1 MIESS
6 FCFLPG
12 VGRRTERHWWQRG
25 IGTWDEFLTSLSIP
39 GVRLNRKAAYDE
51 ALNQAKQRLAQ
62 EDARYFGSHLH
73 ACDQW
78 RLYEWLRP
86 RAVYLDIET
95 NSFGQ
100 ITVVGLYGHDGFLS
114 LVAGESL
121 TRRRLCEEFARY
133 DLLVTFNG
141 TSFDLPVLLSTIQGL
156 PLDQPHIDLC
166 LLGRQ
171 LGYRRGLKAIEL
183 QLGITRRPDLWGL
196 SGADAG
202 QLWNRWRHGR
212 DEEARERLL
221 AYNEADCVNLQP
233 LADLFYCQLV
243 QQQRSDLWQEYNS
256 AAFWDN
262 DQGREADSI

>member
-12 VGRRTERHWWQRG
+12 VGLRTERRWWRQG
-25 IGTWDEFLTSLSIP
+25 IGTWTEFLSSPSIASL
-39 GVRLNRKAAYDE
+39 GRHRKARYDE
-51 ALNQAKQRLAQ
+51 ALNEAKEHRAQ
-62 EDARYFGSHLH
+62 EDARYFGLHLYASDH
-73 ACDQW
+73 W

-86 RAVYLDIET
+86 RAVYLDIEM
-95 NSFGQ
+95 NSFGR
-100 ITVVGLYGHDGFLS
+100 ITVVGLYGHGGFTS
-114 LVAGESL
+114 LVEGDL
-121 TRRRLCEEFARY
+121 FTRQRLCDELAQY

-141 TSFDLPVLLSTIQGL
+141 ASFDLPVLLASVQGL

-171 LGYRRGLKAIEL
+171 LGYRGGLKAIERE
-183 QLGITRRPDLWGL
+183 LGMPRRADLCGL

-202 QLWNRWRHGR
+202 QLWNRWRHRR

-233 LADLFYCQLV
+233 LADLFYCQMV
-243 QQQRSDLWQEYNS
+243 QRHRNALTQD
-256 AAFWDN
+256 
-262 DQGREADSI
+262 

>member
-1 MIESS
+1 MIEST

-12 VGRRTERHWWQRG
+12 VGRGTERRWWQRG
-25 IGTWDEFLTSLSIP
+25 IGTWKDFLSCPSISGIGLS
-39 GVRLNRKAAYDE
+39 RKDRYDE
-51 ALNQAKQRLAQ
+51 ALNQAMDRRAQ
-62 EDARYFGSHLH
+62 EDARYFALQLQ

-86 RAVYLDIET
+86 RTVYLDIET

-100 ITVVGLYGHDGFLS
+100 ITVVGLYGRNGYTS
-114 LVAGESL
+114 LVEGDLL
-121 TRRRLCEEFARY
+121 TRRRLCDELTQY

-141 TSFDLPVLLSTIQGL
+141 TSFDLPVLLASIQGL

-171 LGYRRGLKAIEL
+171 LGYHGGLKAIEL
-183 QLGITRRPDLWGL
+183 QLGIQRRADLRSL

-202 QLWNRWRHGR
+202 QLWNRWRHRR
-212 DEEARERLL
+212 DEEARERLV

-233 LADLFYCQLV
+233 LADLFYCQMV
-243 QQQRSDLWQEYNS
+243 QRHRSELTRD
-256 AAFWDN
+256 
-262 DQGREADSI
+262 R

>member
-12 VGRRTERHWWQRG
+12 VGRRTEQQWWQRG
-25 IGTWDEFLTSLSIP
+25 IETWADFLSASSISGIKP
-39 GVRLNRKAAYDE
+39 SRKARYDE
-51 ALNQAKQRLAQ
+51 ALGQAKANRA
-62 EDARYFGSHLH
+62 EENARYFAVKLH
-73 ACDQW
+73 PRDHW

-100 ITVVGLYGHDGFLS
+100 ITVVGLYGRGRCISF
-114 LVAGESL
+114 VRGESL
-121 TRRRLCEEFARY
+121 ERRRLSDELAQY

-141 TSFDLPVLLSTIQGL
+141 AAFDLPVLLATFEGL
-156 PLDQPHIDLC
+156 PLDQPHLDLC

-171 LGYRRGLKAIEL
+171 LGYRGGLKAIEL
-183 QLGITRRPDLWGL
+183 QLGIRRRADLWGM
-196 SGADAG
+196 SGADAC
-202 QLWNRWRHGR
+202 QLWNRWRHRR

-233 LADLFYCQLV
+233 LADLFYCQMA
-243 QQQRSDLWQEYNS
+243 NS
-256 AAFWDN
+256 IGVN
-262 DQGREADSI
+262 SQGLFIRHAERG

>member
-12 VGRRTERHWWQRG
+12 VGQRTEQRWWQLG
-25 IGTWDEFLTSLSIP
+25 IETWMDFLSSPSIP
-39 GVRLNRKAAYDE
+39 GIGLHRKARYDE
-51 ALNQAKQRLAQ
+51 ALNQARDHRLQ
-62 EDARYFGSHLH
+62 EDARYFALHLH
-73 ACDQW
+73 PSDQW

-86 RAVYLDIET
+86 RTVYLDIET

-100 ITVVGLYGHDGFLS
+100 ITVVRLFGNGGFTS
-114 LVAGESL
+114 LVHGEL
-121 TRRRLCEEFARY
+121 LDRRRLCDELAQY

-141 TSFDLPVLLSTIQGL
+141 TSFDLPVLLANIQGL

-171 LGYRRGLKAIEL
+171 LGYRGGLKASEI
-183 QLGITRRPDLWGL
+183 QLGISRRADLWGM

-202 QLWNRWRHGR
+202 QLWNRWWHRR

-221 AYNEADCVNLQP
+221 AYNEANCVNLQP
-233 LADLFYCQLV
+233 LADLYYCRMV
-243 QQQRSDLWQEYNS
+243 QQHRCLLEVGD
-256 AAFWDN
+256 D
-262 DQGREADSI
+262 

>member
-12 VGRRTERHWWQRG
+12 VGRTTERQWWQRG
-25 IGTWDEFLTSLSIP
+25 IGTWKEFLSSPSIP
-39 GVRLNRKAAYDE
+39 GIGPNRKARYDE
-51 ALNQAKQRLAQ
+51 ALNQAKEHRAQ
-62 EDARYFGSHLH
+62 EDARYFALHLQTS
-73 ACDQW
+73 DQW

-100 ITVVGLYGHDGFLS
+100 IIVVGLYGQSGFTS
-114 LVAGESL
+114 LVQGESL
-121 TRRRLCEEFARY
+121 TRQRLCDELTRY

-141 TSFDLPVLLSTIQGL
+141 ASFDLPLLLASIQGL

-171 LGYRRGLKAIEL
+171 LGYRGGLKAIEL
-183 QLGITRRPDLWGL
+183 QLGISRRADLCGM

-202 QLWNRWRHGR
+202 QLWNRWRHRR
-212 DEEARERLL
+212 DEEAKERLV
-221 AYNEADCVNLQP
+221 AYNEADCVNLQT
-233 LADLFYCQLV
+233 LGDLFYCKMV
-243 QQQRSDLWQEYNS
+243 QQHRGELLGS
-256 AAFWDN
+256 
-262 DQGREADSI
+262 R